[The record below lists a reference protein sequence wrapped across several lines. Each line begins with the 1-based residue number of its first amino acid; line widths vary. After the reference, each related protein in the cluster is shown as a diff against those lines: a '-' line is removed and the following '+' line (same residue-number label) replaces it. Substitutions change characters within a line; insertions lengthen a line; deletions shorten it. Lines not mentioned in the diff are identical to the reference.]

1 MTEELTRKVHLRRAT
16 DVHDDVPTWAWEY
29 NGRGRIALGTAAL
42 FAGRPG
48 AGKSTSARWLSSQVT
63 VGTLD
68 GCWLGKPSNVAY
80 IAREEAVE
88 YIVKPSFRAHGADLG
103 RVYFP
108 EVVER
113 YGDDDEQIL
122 SAVTTHDIHAL
133 TEQLIAAEVRLVV
146 VDPLMSMLGAKA
158 DVNRNN
164 EVRAILDPWRRLAEV
179 IDGVVLGV
187 AHLNKAGNGDVVAGI
202 NGSSAFGEIARA
214 VFGFAKDPTSD
225 DGERVLSQEKN
236 SLGDE
241 SLALRYRIES
251 TTVQTASGKSADV
264 ARFVILGDS
273 DKSVGDVLREAS
285 RGAMDKSDQPIDA
298 WLLEL
303 LETGPSWHEDI
314 VEEAGGNGWSK
325 DQLRRSKDRINAAGT
340 VIRAVKSGGKGA
352 PWFWLRGDLVGTVLA
367 EGGLYASEPPPLPAL
382 PSKQVGGSVSPGV
395 TSNDGNLG
403 KDGGPE
409 SDRGTSAETAALPLS
424 ACSVC
429 GRPCKPTIKAH
440 VECLTDRE
448 SA

>member
-1 MTEELTRKVHLRRAT
+1 MSDELIRKIQLRCAA

-29 NGRGRIALGTAAL
+29 GGRGRIALGTAAL

-48 AGKSTSARWLSSQVT
+48 AGKSTSARWLASQVT

-68 GCWLGKPSNVAY
+68 GCWLGKPSNIAY

-103 RVYFP
+103 RVFFP
-108 EVVER
+108 EVVET
-113 YGDDDEQIL
+113 YGDDEEQT
-122 SAVTTHDIHAL
+122 SAVTMHDIHEL
-133 TEQLIAAEVRLVV
+133 TEQLIAAQVRLVV

-164 EVRAILDPWRRLAEV
+164 EVRAILDPWRKLAEV

-187 AHLNKAGNGDVVAGI
+187 AHLNKSGNGDVVAGI

-214 VFGFAKDPTSD
+214 VFGFAKDPNSD
-225 DGERVLSQEKN
+225 DGERILSQEKN

-285 RGAMDKSDQPIDA
+285 RGAAERSNQPIDA

-303 LETGPSWHEDI
+303 LETGPAWHEDI
-314 VEEAGGNGWSK
+314 AEEAAGNGWSK
-325 DQLRRSKDRINAAGT
+325 DQLRRAKDRINADAT
-340 VIRAVKSGGKGA
+340 VIRAVKSGGRGA
-352 PWFWLRGDLVGTVLA
+352 PWFWLRADLVGSVLA
-367 EGGLYASEPPPLPAL
+367 TGGLYPQNRHLCQICQVGRSVVRTQDQRPGMMANSAKKAALQVTACRL
-382 PSKQVGGSVSPGV
+382 PSQTRYSSPC
-395 TSNDGNLG
+395 
-403 KDGGPE
+403 
-409 SDRGTSAETAALPLS
+409 AACVVVRAS
-424 ACSVC
+424 
-429 GRPCKPTIKAH
+429 R
-440 VECLTDRE
+440 R
-448 SA
+448 